1 MLRDAKYVLRS
12 ARAAA
17 RRRKSP
23 GEAVRKTLRTPH
35 SAFQIEAYVGLHSFA
50 REPNAPFGVQAL
62 PRSRGALG
70 PAVSRCPWEFQR

>member
-1 MLRDAKYVLRS
+1 MPRDAEYVLRS

-50 REPNAPFGVQAL
+50 REPNTPFGVQAL
-62 PRSRGALG
+62 PRPRGV
-70 PAVSRCPWEFQR
+70 PSHAVPR